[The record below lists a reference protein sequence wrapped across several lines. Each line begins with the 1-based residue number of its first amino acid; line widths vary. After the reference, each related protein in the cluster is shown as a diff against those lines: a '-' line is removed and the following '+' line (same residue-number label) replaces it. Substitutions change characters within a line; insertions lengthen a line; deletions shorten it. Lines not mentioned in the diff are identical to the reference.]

1 MHLQDFQQE
10 LRTLQIKKKKLVKE
24 KRGRALIPSP
34 SNAYNVNKSIVGE
47 RSFSE
52 MVTKQL
58 LFMVML

>member
-10 LRTLQIKKKKLVKE
+10 LRTLQIKKLVKE

-52 MVTKQL
+52 MVSKQL

>member
-10 LRTLQIKKKKLVKE
+10 LRTLQIKKKLVKE